1 MHKLKITKRY
11 LLIILISCLLLLISG
26 SIMLSYSTY
35 DSSAGALEIY
45 GEVKSGKGS
54 LTLTVKGGDVNWN
67 STATNGNPI
76 EAKDLDPY
84 SGILPGSDT
93 LTVSISTSPATGYH
107 RDRVEIP
114 EDNYSVDGLVSRPS
128 WKITIG
134 RWDNFNTVKHVNAYF
149 SPNTYSVSYNL
160 NGGSKSS
167 TYNYYPTSA
176 TYDSA
181 FNVGNP
187 TKTGY
192 SFKGWTGSGINT
204 STAKYGSTKNV
215 ATNSWTNSN
224 TVVYYGSYM
233 GFNNLTSSNGGY
245 VTLIANWTAN
255 TYTINLDK
263 QSGSGGTSTIY
274 LKYNTGWYSNS
285 GATSSISTISKP
297 TMTGYTFQGYYT
309 EKSGNGTKIIDSTGK
324 IVGSNTYIAESD
336 TLYAYWTPKIYT
348 INLNKQSGSNGTIT
362 IYLKYNTGWYSNSA
376 GTTSISAITK
386 PTRTGYIF
394 QGYYTDTEGK
404 GTQIINSN
412 GNFVSGKLT
421 YTTAND
427 TLYAYW
433 IPISYSINFNLGNG
447 SWSGSSPT
455 NNTQY
460 DTALNVPN
468 PKPPTGYT
476 FSGWTAS
483 GSNFNSTTAR
493 IGTSTNNCNT
503 TWNGTTKTKNTY
515 FKNLSSTNSGKVTM
529 TADYTA
535 NSYTVRFNANGGSVS
550 PTTKSVKY
558 DSAYGD
564 LPTPIRTGYNF
575 TGWTLNG
582 TKITS
587 TTTVKT
593 ASNHTLVAQWTP
605 ASYIVTFYPN
615 GQGGTV
621 NPTTKTVTYDSTY
634 GDLPIPTRAGYIFI
648 GWYTDKSAGTQVL
661 PTTQVKTA
669 DNHFLYAHWQDTW
682 ANHTESPSLRV
693 PSNPNNAS
701 NPYIIDTPGKLAW
714 LAMKTQ
720 TNHLSGY
727 YEQTTNIDL
736 NGHKWLPIGTNTYS
750 FKGFY
755 DGKGYAITGLE
766 TTEIIEGVS
775 NSTSVNSYV
784 GLFGRTNGA
793 KLNNIYVKE
802 AKIYGHTNVGGI
814 VGYAKGSTVLT
825 SCGFSGTISA
835 QANSGALIGSSVS
848 GVQITDCIVFSANV
862 DKLNSG
868 SATITNTIYVLNG
881 KKGYS
886 SGEFTNWVYVSGMP
900 YPVPKGLSWLANGGS
915 PASKTDIENWAKN

>member
-1 MHKLKITKRY
+1 MHKLGITKSY
-11 LLIILISCLLLLISG
+11 LLMIIISCLLLLISG
-26 SIMLSYSTY
+26 AIMLSYTTY
-35 DSSAGALEIY
+35 DSHAAALELY
-45 GEVKSGKGS
+45 GEIKSGKGTLS
-54 LTLTVKGGDVNWN
+54 LSAKGGNVDW
-67 STATNGNPI
+67 SATATENSDCGHN
-76 EAKDLDPY
+76 DLDP
-84 SGILPGSDT
+84 SGAWLGSDDVRISAS
-93 LTVSISTSPATGYH
+93 LTAATGYH
-107 RDRVEIP
+107 VRALEIP
-114 EDNYSVDGLVSRPS
+114 EDGGYMDGTTYRSWIVNISRPS
-128 WKITIG
+128 TTNVV
-134 RWDNFNTVKHVNAYF
+134 RHVYGYF
-149 SPNTYSVSYNL
+149 DRNTYNIIYNL
-160 NGGSKSS
+160 NGGEH
-167 TYNYYPTSA
+167 NPSA
-176 TYDSA
+176 TSSYHPDSANYDSSITLA
-181 FNVGNP
+181 DPFRE
-187 TKTGY
+187 GY
-192 SFKGWTGSGINT
+192 SFKGWTGSNIDI
-204 STAKYGSTKNV
+204 STARYGSKNNQSGADTK
-215 ATNSWTNSN
+215 WTEPS
-224 TVVYYGSYM
+224 TPVRQGYM
-233 GFNNLTSSNGGY
+233 WSGRFYITYFLNLTPIQDEDI
-245 VTLIANWTAN
+245 TLNANWTAN
-255 TYTINLDK
+255 QYTVTLDRQGGVNGSSTKTVTYDSAMPSITVPTKTGYTFQGYYTGTNGGGTKYYNSNGTSARNYDIANSTTLYAYWTPKIYTITLNK

-285 GATSSISTISKP
+285 AGTSSIS
-297 TMTGYTFQGYYT
+297 
-309 EKSGNGTKIIDSTGK
+309 
-324 IVGSNTYIAESD
+324 V
-336 TLYAYWTPKIYT
+336 
-348 INLNKQSGSNGTIT
+348 
-362 IYLKYNTGWYSNSA
+362 
-376 GTTSISAITK
+376 ITK

-394 QGYYTDTEGK
+394 QGYYTSTSGGDS
-404 GTQIINSN
+404 QIINSK
-412 GNFVSGKLT
+412 GNFVSGRLT

-427 TLYAYW
+427 TLYADW
-433 IPISYSINFNLGNG
+433 TPISYSINFDRGNG
-447 SWSGSSPT
+447 SWPSSSPT

-468 PKPPTGYT
+468 PKSPTGYT

-529 TADYTA
+529 TANYTA

-593 ASNHTLVAQWTP
+593 ASNHTLVAQWT
-605 ASYIVTFYPN
+605 ANKYTVTFDPN

-621 NPTTKTVTYDSTY
+621 NPTTKSVTFDTTY
-634 GDLPIPTRAGYIFI
+634 GTLPTPIRAGYIFI
-648 GWYTDKSAGTQVL
+648 GWYTDKSVGTQVL
-661 PTTQVKTA
+661 STTTVKTA
-669 DNHFLYAHWQDTW
+669 SNHSLYAHWQDTW

-714 LAMKTQ
+714 LAMQAQ
-720 TNHLSGY
+720 TKNLSGY
-727 YEQTTNIDL
+727 YEQTKNIELDDYI
-736 NGHKWLPIGTNTYS
+736 WLSIGTNTYS
-750 FKGFY
+750 FTGYY
-755 DGKGYAITGLE
+755 DGKGYTIEGLHTAE
-766 TTEIIEGVS
+766 TTEVS

-814 VGYAKGSTVLT
+814 VGYASGSTVLT
-825 SCGFSGTISA
+825 GCGFSGTISA
-835 QANSGALIGSSVS
+835 TANSGALIGSSVS
-848 GVQITDCIVFSANV
+848 GVQITDSIVFSANV

-868 SATITNTIYVLNG
+868 SANTTSTIYVLNG

>member
-26 SIMLSYSTY
+26 AIMLSYTTY
-35 DSSAGALEIY
+35 DSHAAALELY
-45 GEVKSGKGS
+45 GEIKSGKGTLS
-54 LTLTVKGGDVNWN
+54 LSAKGGNVDW
-67 STATNGNPI
+67 SATATENSDCGHN
-76 EAKDLDPY
+76 DLDP
-84 SGILPGSDT
+84 SGAWLGSDDVRISAS
-93 LTVSISTSPATGYH
+93 LTAATGYH
-107 RDRVEIP
+107 VRALEIP
-114 EDNYSVDGLVSRPS
+114 EDGGYMDGTTYRSWIVNISRPS
-128 WKITIG
+128 TTNVV
-134 RWDNFNTVKHVNAYF
+134 RHVYGYF
-149 SPNTYSVSYNL
+149 DRNTYNIIYNL

-460 DTALNVPN
+460 DTVLNIPN
-468 PKPPTGYT
+468 PRPPTGYT

-483 GSNFNSTTAR
+483 GTNFNSTTAR
-493 IGTSTNNCNT
+493 RGTSSSSCNT

-529 TADYTA
+529 TANYTA
-535 NSYTVRFNANGGSVS
+535 NSYTVRFNPNGGSVS
-550 PTTKSVKY
+550 PTTKSVTY
-558 DSAYGD
+558 DSTYGT
-564 LPTPIRTGYNF
+564 LPTPTRTGYTF

-582 TKITS
+582 ATITS
-587 TTTVKT
+587 TTQVKT
-593 ASNHTLVAQWTP
+593 ASNHTLIAQWK
-605 ASYIVTFYPN
+605 ADSYTLTFDPN

-621 NPTTKTVTYDSTY
+621 SPTTKTVTYDSTY

-648 GWYTDKSAGTQVL
+648 GWYTDKSAGSQVL
-661 PTTQVKTA
+661 SNTTVKTA
-669 DNHFLYAHWQDTW
+669 KNHSIYAHWQATW
-682 ANHTESPSLRV
+682 ATQATKPELRV

-714 LAMKTQ
+714 LAMQAQ
-720 TNHLSGY
+720 TKNLSGY
-727 YEQTTNIDL
+727 YEQTKNIELDDYI
-736 NGHKWLPIGTNTYS
+736 WLPIGTNTYS
-750 FKGFY
+750 FTGYY
-755 DGKGYAITGLE
+755 DGKGYTIEGLHTAE
-766 TTEIIEGVS
+766 TTEVS

-835 QANSGALIGSSVS
+835 QANSGALIGNSAS

-868 SATITNTIYVLNG
+868 SANTTNTISVLNG

>member
-26 SIMLSYSTY
+26 AIMLSYTTY
-35 DSSAGALEIY
+35 DSHAAALELY
-45 GEVKSGKGS
+45 GEIKSGKGTLS
-54 LTLTVKGGDVNWN
+54 LSAKGGNVDW
-67 STATNGNPI
+67 SATATENSDCGHN
-76 EAKDLDPY
+76 DLDP
-84 SGILPGSDT
+84 SGAWLGSDDVRISAS
-93 LTVSISTSPATGYH
+93 LTAATGYH
-107 RDRVEIP
+107 VRALEIP
-114 EDNYSVDGLVSRPS
+114 EDGGYMDGTTYRSWIVNISRPS
-128 WKITIG
+128 TTNVV
-134 RWDNFNTVKHVNAYF
+134 RHVYGYF
-149 SPNTYSVSYNL
+149 DRNTYNIIYNL

-460 DTALNVPN
+460 DTVLNIPN
-468 PKPPTGYT
+468 PRPPTGYT

-483 GSNFNSTTAR
+483 GTNFNSTTAR
-493 IGTSTNNCNT
+493 RGTSSSSCNT

-529 TADYTA
+529 TANYTA
-535 NSYTVRFNANGGSVS
+535 NSYTVRFNPNGGSVS
-550 PTTKSVKY
+550 PTTKSVTY
-558 DSAYGD
+558 DSTYGT
-564 LPTPIRTGYNF
+564 LPTPTRTGYTF

-582 TKITS
+582 ATITS
-587 TTTVKT
+587 TTQVKT
-593 ASNHTLVAQWTP
+593 ASNHTLIAQWK
-605 ASYIVTFYPN
+605 ADSYTLTFDPN

-621 NPTTKTVTYDSTY
+621 SPTTKTVTYDSTY

-648 GWYTDKSAGTQVL
+648 GWYTDKSAGSQVL
-661 PTTQVKTA
+661 SNTTVKTA
-669 DNHFLYAHWQDTW
+669 KNHSIYAHWQATW
-682 ANHTESPSLRV
+682 ATQATKPELRV

-714 LAMKTQ
+714 LAMQAQ
-720 TNHLSGY
+720 TKNLSGY
-727 YEQTTNIDL
+727 YEQTKNIELDDYI
-736 NGHKWLPIGTNTYS
+736 WLPIGTNTYS
-750 FKGFY
+750 FTGYY
-755 DGKGYAITGLE
+755 DGKGYTIEGLHTAE
-766 TTEIIEGVS
+766 TTEVS

-784 GLFGRTNGA
+784 GLFGNTNGA
-793 KLNNIYVKE
+793 KLNNIYIKG
-802 AKIYGHTNVGGI
+802 ADIKGHTNIGGI
-814 VGYAKGSTVLT
+814 VGYASGSTVLT

-835 QANSGALIGSSVS
+835 QANSGALIGNSAS

-881 KKGYS
+881 KKGCS